1 MQSQLLCFLE
11 KEKQVN
17 KMESIEELKKPNL
30 KSKPLIQS
38 FSGSGAIGTII
49 STFMIKALKMEQI
62 AVVRSKSIPP
72 VAIIKDGKIEHPI
85 RIFESEELALMSCE
99 IPISYG
105 NTQNFLR
112 MLVNYYMKKGVSYIV
127 PVGGLP
133 VMKDPANNARCFAI
147 TSNEEMISFLDKK
160 RVPILEEGI
169 VYGTAVET
177 LEVCD
182 SKGFKN
188 CFSLLAECDPSIASY
203 VSAKKILL
211 ELSKIFGFYF
221 DEKQFDDVSSI
232 IQQRIDESTRV
243 VLEEAMDKTRE
254 SHL

>member
-1 MQSQLLCFLE
+1 
-11 KEKQVN
+11 
-17 KMESIEELKKPNL
+17 MESIEELKKTNL
-30 KSKPLIQS
+30 KNKPLIQS

-49 STFMIKALKMEQI
+49 STFLIKALKMEQI

-85 RIFESEELALMSCE
+85 RIFESDDLALMSCE

-112 MLVNYYMKKGVSYIV
+112 MLVNYYLKKGVSYIV

-133 VMKDPANNARCFAI
+133 IIKDPADNAKCFAI
-147 TSNEEMISFLDKK
+147 AANEEMITFLDGKK
-160 RVPILEEGI
+160 VPILDEGI

-182 SKGFKN
+182 SKGFKK
-188 CFSLLAECDPSIASY
+188 CFSLLAECDPNVASY
-203 VSAKKILL
+203 SSAKKIIM

-221 DEKQFDDVSSI
+221 DEKQFDEVSSI
-232 IQQRIDESTRV
+232 IQQRIDESTKI